1 MIQTIG
7 IVIIALL
14 LLAALLMLSSK
25 FITKLANRGAEKAAR
40 KFCKENDLQFI
51 ELHESRNH
59 YVLYYQQNGELY
71 SSQFHFESDGVIIWI
86 KSII

>member
-7 IVIIALL
+7 IVVVIILTL
-14 LLAALLMLSSK
+14 FALLMLYSK
-25 FITKLANRGAEKAAR
+25 FITKLANKGAEKAAR

-51 ELHESRNH
+51 ELHETQNN
-59 YVLYYQQNGELY
+59 YVLYYQQEGELY
-71 SSQFHFESDGVIIWI
+71 SSKFHFESDGVIIWI

>member
-7 IVIIALL
+7 IVVVIMLTL
-14 LLAALLMLSSK
+14 FALLMLYSK
-25 FITKLANRGAEKAAR
+25 LITKLANKGAEKAAR

-51 ELHESRNH
+51 ELHESQNN
-59 YVLYYQQNGELY
+59 YVLYYQQEGELY
-71 SSQFHFESDGVIIWI
+71 SSKFHFESDGVIIWI